1 MSVALLF
8 SLFADSS
15 ANGTT
20 DPRVLLTQASY
31 LAASVLFIFGLKG
44 LTNPAKARRGMQLA
58 ALGMAVA
65 VIGTLIDAQIVT
77 YGWIIAGMVIGSA
90 IGAAISIWMPMT
102 AVPQRTAISHAFGA
116 LAATMVGI
124 AHFHEADAT
133 PTPPVM
139 AATASLTVNPVPPP
153 LVAEHKI
160 GRVEMAALGFEVLF
174 GSLTITG
181 SFMAF
186 GKLQGFVPS
195 QPITY
200 KGQNASNISLF
211 VFGFLLFVY
220 LTLHPNGNYSGICFY
235 LMIAVGL
242 AVGVLIVL
250 PIGGADMPVVISL
263 LNSYAGLASSA
274 TGFALHNSVLIIA
287 GALDGAS
294 GFLLSIL
301 MSKAMNRSFTNV
313 LFGAFGAADAAAGPV
328 ASTDGLTV
336 HSISV
341 DDAALQLAYARLV
354 IVVPGYGMAVAQA
367 QHQVR
372 ELAELIEKRGGD
384 VKYAIHPVAGR
395 MPGHM
400 NVLLAEANVPYDR
413 LYDMDDI
420 NNEFGR
426 ADVALIIGANDVVN
440 PAARNDASSPIYGMP
455 ILNADQAQRIIVLKR
470 SMNPGFSGIENELF
484 YNPKTALLFGDA
496 KSSLTQLV
504 SAVKNV

>member
-1 MSVALLF
+1 MTPAALVALL
-8 SLFADSS
+8 LANTAAPAAEPISS
-15 ANGTT
+15 
-20 DPRVLLTQASY
+20 RVLLTQASY
-31 LAASVLFIFGLKG
+31 LAASVLFILGLKG
-44 LTNPAKARRGMQLA
+44 LTRPDKARRGMQLA
-58 ALGMAVA
+58 ALGMLVA
-65 VIGTLIDAQIVT
+65 VIGTLIDAQIIT
-77 YGWIIAGMVIGSA
+77 YTWIVAGMVIGSLV
-90 IGAAISIWMPMT
+90 GAAISIWMPMT

-124 AHFHEADAT
+124 AHFHEAD
-133 PTPPVM
+133 
-139 AATASLTVNPVPPP
+139 P
-153 LVAEHKI
+153 LHPI
-160 GRVEMAALGFEVLF
+160 GSVEMAALGFEVLF

-195 QPITY
+195 RPITY

-211 VFGFLLFVY
+211 VLAFLIFVILVVNPDASY
-220 LTLHPNGNYSGICFY
+220 AAVLFY
-235 LMIAVGL
+235 LMVVIGL

-301 MSKAMNRSFTNV
+301 MSKAMNRSFANV
-313 LFGAFGAADAAAGPV
+313 LFGAFGGGDAAAGPA
-328 ASTDGLTV
+328 ASTEGLTV

-372 ELAELIEKRGGD
+372 ELAELIEKRGGE

-413 LYDMDDI
+413 LYDMEDI
-420 NNEFGR
+420 NHEFGR

-440 PAARNDASSPIYGMP
+440 PAARTDPSSPIHGMP

-484 YNPKTALLFGDA
+484 YNPKTSLLFGDA

-504 SAVKNV
+504 TAVKNA